1 MSEAKRFGGFSKRT
15 EFTPIPNPFF
25 SALLPAISDIAELK
39 ITLYVFWAL
48 YRKKDYPRYITLG
61 ELRADR
67 PLMLGLGGGGS
78 PEEALGRGLDMA
90 IDRGTLLRL
99 NCQRDGEAEQL
110 YFINDEQSRRAL
122 VRIES
127 GELEV
132 GDLVLPEPASTEA
145 IPNIFALYEQYIGL
159 YTPIIADELKEAQ
172 DLYPAS
178 WIEEAFREAVVLN
191 KRSWRYI
198 NRILEGW
205 ASEGKSDGRT
215 GKSAQKDISPEE
227 YIRKYSNFT
236 RKR

>member
-39 ITLYVFWAL
+39 VTLYIFWVL
-48 YRKKDYPRYITLG
+48 YRRKEYPRYVTLS

-67 PLMLGLGGGGS
+67 PLMLGLGDEGA
-78 PEEALGRGLDMA
+78 PEEALARGLDMA
-90 IDRGTLLRL
+90 VDRGILLRL
-99 NCQRDGEAEQL
+99 DSERNGEADRL
-110 YFINDEQSRRAL
+110 YFLNDEQSRRAL

-127 GELEV
+127 GELEL
-132 GDLVLPEPASTEA
+132 GELVLPEPASTEA
-145 IPNIFALYEQYIGL
+145 SPNIFALYEEHIGL
-159 YTPIIADELKEAQ
+159 LTPMVAEDLKEAEN
-172 DLYPAS
+172 LYPAS

-198 NRILEGW
+198 SRILERW

-215 GKSAQKDISPEE
+215 GKSPQKDISPEE
-227 YIRKYSNFT
+227 YIRKYSHLT
-236 RKR
+236 RKH